1 MMTGKELELKTLELY
16 LYSHQEGEST
26 LSLLLIFS
34 SHPNNQ
40 VTVVGGGVH
49 LGNVMG
55 EEEGKQ
61 RPRHPRAK
69 PL

>member
-55 EEEGKQ
+55 
-61 RPRHPRAK
+61 
-69 PL
+69 